1 MRKSQNLTLFHVVL
15 YIVCF
20 VSVIVFRCTKL
31 MLTEIMGF
39 LVPILRHKLDVE
51 HKPEPEQVKEVSMAD
66 IAKLDKIEALDG
78 QIAVLEQEK
87 RLYQEKAKYSTK
99 QDDIVKWNKKA
110 AAVEVQIADKSAKV
124 LKMRD
129 EVE

>member
-1 MRKSQNLTLFHVVL
+1 MKTIFKFLIYAGYFCVVAMIGLVAFIGSIVGALTAPREEV
-15 YIVCF
+15 
-20 VSVIVFRCTKL
+20 K
-31 MLTEIMGF
+31 
-39 LVPILRHKLDVE
+39 PISTDK
-51 HKPEPEQVKEVSMAD
+51 

-99 QDDIVKWNKKA
+99 QDDVVKWNKKA
-110 AAVEVQIADKSAKV
+110 AAVEVQIVDKSAKV

-129 EVE
+129 EVEENV